1 MTPRLAA
8 IAVVLHEDKVL
19 LAQRK
24 NDPDAGLWGFPGGHV
39 EWGETALN
47 AAARELH
54 EETGVV
60 ATPDRYLT
68 NLDIIVRG
76 DDGEIAHHFL
86 LAAVLCRYV
95 SGTPIA
101 SDDVSD
107 ARWFAIDA
115 IAALPTSA
123 NVTEIIALAQA
134 AYSTTPTI
142 GPS

>member
-1 MTPRLAA
+1 MKRQWMP
-8 IAVVLHEDKVL
+8 
-19 LAQRK
+19 
-24 NDPDAGLWGFPGGHV
+24 P
-39 EWGETALN
+39 
-47 AAARELH
+47 RELL

-60 ATPDRYLT
+60 AAPDRYLT
-68 NLDIIVRG
+68 NLYIIVRG
-76 DDGEIAHHFL
+76 DNREIVHHFL

-107 ARWFAIDA
+107 ARWFAIEA